1 MDNNI
6 KNILNIY
13 DQIFNQKRLLETVSN
28 YSPVSNVRPNQDIDL
43 RLEPSMSSILNNVA
57 KEYGKTIRLTSA
69 YRSKERNAAA
79 GGEEN
84 SLHLQGK
91 AVDLVLPDMTNQEDI
106 LNFIQIA
113 SRNGVGGIGVYK
125 GHIHLD
131 NGSKRYWGDNH
142 QKESAPKWAK
152 ETLEKHVKG
161 ELGSSNTSIANNRN
175 DLKLRRPED
184 IKSAGVGGFMSNLV
198 SGQNL
203 TSGILPRKL
212 LENISFN
219 EIKGKDTKYNYNGK
233 VTIPSKSNN
242 KIYSS
247 VSGKCVDTHKNSNCR
262 NQILIEFKEGRETKY
277 LEYCGITSPNIKP
290 GDSVSKNSKLGTTS
304 NDVTV
309 SLYDSYYDLETIE
322 NNKKQEK
329 PTDKSLYHPKASRE
343 DFLFSLFD
351 VVTKPLK
358 SGWESPT
365 SGKEPNIKLWGKSPT
380 VKNENRNIHEQV
392 LKNMGIMN
400 FRDLFNKMPKELQK
414 RVYELKKIPQN
425 KKWHPE
431 GNVLKHTI
439 TVVNRSLKSDDINLA
454 IAAIMHDIGKDET
467 LKYNEKTNEPT
478 AYGHENVS
486 ADLVKKYVNW
496 IESVGGDPE
505 LIHFIVKNHMAIKYF
520 DQMKPSKIEKITSNP
535 NYDKLSKFGEFDKG
549 GLKVEN
555 KKLQENINR
564 IKKIM
569 K

>member
-1 MDNNI
+1 MDSNI

-13 DQIFNQKRLLETVSN
+13 NQIFNQKR
-28 YSPVSNVRPNQDIDL
+28 
-43 RLEPSMSSILNNVA
+43 
-57 KEYGKTIRLTSA
+57 
-69 YRSKERNAAA
+69 
-79 GGEEN
+79 
-84 SLHLQGK
+84 
-91 AVDLVLPDMTNQEDI
+91 
-106 LNFIQIA
+106 
-113 SRNGVGGIGVYK
+113 
-125 GHIHLD
+125 
-131 NGSKRYWGDNH
+131 
-142 QKESAPKWAK
+142 
-152 ETLEKHVKG
+152 
-161 ELGSSNTSIANNRN
+161 
-175 DLKLRRPED
+175 
-184 IKSAGVGGFMSNLV
+184 
-198 SGQNL
+198 
-203 TSGILPRKL
+203 L

-277 LEYCGITSPNIKP
+277 LEYCGIKYPDVKP

-309 SLYDSYYDLETIE
+309 SLYDSYYHLETIE
-322 NNKKQEK
+322 NNEK
-329 PTDKSLYHPKASRE
+329 EEKPPTDKYSHHPNPSRKGLLSSLIGLAAEPFR
-343 DFLFSLFD
+343 
-351 VVTKPLK
+351 

-486 ADLVKKYVNW
+486 ADLVKKYVDW

-555 KKLQENINR
+555 RKLQENINR